1 MNLHVCLLSGD
12 LMANVIGALHD
23 RADRVV
29 TIATPS
35 ACRLVGFLR
44 DALVAAGARVT
55 VEDPIEVSPVD
66 LEECLAT
73 LRRVADQFPGAA
85 YNWTGGTKVM
95 SFAARRVAEER
106 RARALFVRTASR
118 EILIENLATG
128 TSRVDVTD
136 AVRLGLNLL
145 AHFRAAGHT
154 VDAAQTPA
162 DFAHQY
168 TPSPDLVIAAN
179 AILDA
184 SPSERGDLFQ
194 LAGTDRLA
202 ITPRRLN
209 SGFLYILKRASLIE
223 PGPDPG
229 SYQLALSTS
238 LPKFHLESPQEANA
252 RFLRASFLEVFL
264 WSQIRER
271 CGITDVGWAIRL
283 NPGEQGRMAEIDIA
297 VSGDGRLLI
306 IEAKT
311 NVELSRLADLI
322 EEQAARCRRLGGP
335 FARWMLYV
343 HKFRAEHAAIDAAAI
358 IAAQEAR
365 AEDYGGRLIWHDD
378 LNDLPRIVGALL
390 EDRESSA

>member
-1 MNLHVCLLSGD
+1 MNTHVCLLSGD

-23 RADRVV
+23 RADRVLPV
-29 TIATPS
+29 ATPA
-35 ACRLVGFLR
+35 ACRLVDFLR
-44 DALVAAGARVT
+44 DALRAAGSRAT
-55 VEDPIEVSPVD
+55 VDEPMEVAPFD
-66 LEECLAT
+66 LDDCLAA
-73 LRRVADQFPGAA
+73 LRRVADRCPGAS

-118 EILIENLATG
+118 EILIEDLAAG

-136 AVRLGLNLL
+136 ALRLGLNLL

-162 DFAHQY
+162 EFTLHY

-194 LAGTDRLA
+194 LASADRLPV
-202 ITPRRLN
+202 TPRRLN
-209 SGFLYILKRASLIE
+209 SGFLYILRRASLIE
-223 PGPDPG
+223 PGPEPG
-229 SYQLALSTS
+229 SFLIASGTA
-238 LPKFHLESPQEANA
+238 LPKFHLESPQDANA

-264 WSQIRER
+264 WAQIRER
-271 CGITDVGWAIRL
+271 CGVTDVGWAIRL

-311 NVELSRLADLI
+311 NVELARLADTL

-335 FARWMLYV
+335 FARWMLYI
-343 HKFRAEHAAIDAAAI
+343 HKFRAEHTAADAAAV

-365 AEDYGGRLIWHDD
+365 AEDYGGRLVWHDD
-378 LNDLPRIVGALL
+378 LNDLPAIVGALL
-390 EDRESSA
+390 EDREVAS